1 MKQQSNDLQEIA
13 AQLTTVRQS
22 AEAERLA
29 AREEVTNEREKLQ
42 EWCNKVITEAR
53 SGQDR
58 DKKRIRV
65 LEQEVEA
72 AEAKRRKQCDELRQQ
87 ADQLERESERNR
99 IDKEHFAAQLKQAI
113 EERSSVSTTVLAGSV
128 ASQYFTAD

>member
-1 MKQQSNDLQEIA
+1 VME
-13 AQLTTVRQS
+13 
-22 AEAERLA
+22 
-29 AREEVTNEREKLQ
+29 
-42 EWCNKVITEAR
+42 
-53 SGQDR
+53 
-58 DKKRIRV
+58 
-65 LEQEVEA
+65 EVEA

-128 ASQYFTAD
+128 ASQYFTADQCLELLNQMCGLKRQLNDEQHVTK